1 MSQNKTFSSLTRH
14 ELKAFSLLRIL
25 FILDPIVVVYLIFS
39 EGEEEDFSKGAEDF
53 VEAAKKRRTERQSDN
68 GNDSQLSRG
77 GGA

>member
-1 MSQNKTFSSLTRH
+1 M
-14 ELKAFSLLRIL
+14 
-25 FILDPIVVVYLIFS
+25 VVYLIFS

>member
-1 MSQNKTFSSLTRH
+1 ML
-14 ELKAFSLLRIL
+14 
-25 FILDPIVVVYLIFS
+25 VYLIFS

-68 GNDSQLSRG
+68 GNHSQLSQA